1 MRICFYTLLLLS
13 FCSFGQGTVI
23 FNEDFQQGIPGS
35 FSMLNLD
42 LNAPNTQVSEFNA
55 AWITVLDPE
64 NALDTVAAATSFFEN
79 PDTANRWLI
88 TPSISLGAFGNYLTW
103 NAKSQDASYP
113 DNYLVL
119 LSTTDNQ
126 ASSFTDTIS
135 FVTGENFEWTA
146 REVNLTGQG
155 YDNAVIYLAFVLRT
169 YDGFKLYIDDI
180 EVRSMD
186 NTSIEEPSLPF
197 LTFYPNPA
205 SSVIHLKQPGFI
217 QIYSTTGSLMYSGTD
232 SEISLESFASGMY
245 IIKAAG
251 YSPTR
256 FIKQ

>member
-1 MRICFYTLLLLS
+1 MRTCFYTILFLS
-13 FCSFGQGTVI
+13 FYSFGQGTVI
-23 FNEDFQQGIPGS
+23 FNADFQQGIPGS

-55 AWITVLDPE
+55 AWIPVVDPE

-126 ASSFTDTIS
+126 VSSFTDTIA
-135 FVTGENFEWTA
+135 FVTGENFEWTS
-146 REVNLTGQG
+146 REVNLTAQG
-155 YDNAVIYLAFVLRT
+155 YDNATIYVAFVLRT
-169 YDGFKLYIDDI
+169 FDGFKLYIDDV
-180 EVRSMD
+180 EVRSFD
-186 NTSIEEPSLPF
+186 NTSIDEPNLPF
-197 LTFYPNPA
+197 ITFYPNPA
-205 SSVIHLKQPGFI
+205 SNLIHVKQTEFI
-217 QIYSTTGSLMYSGTD
+217 QIFNTTGKLMYSGNE
-232 SEISLESFASGMY
+232 SEISIESFATGMY
-245 IIKAAG
+245 IIQAEG

-256 FIKQ
+256 LIKQ

>member
-1 MRICFYTLLLLS
+1 MRICFYTVLLLS

-55 AWITVLDPE
+55 AWITVVDPE
-64 NALDTVAAATSFFEN
+64 SALDTVAAATSFFEN

-113 DNYLVL
+113 DTYLVL

-126 ASSFTDTIS
+126 ASSFTDTIA

-155 YDNAVIYLAFVLRT
+155 YDNATIYLAFVLRT
-169 YDGFKLYIDDI
+169 YDGFKLYIDDL

-186 NTSIEEPSLPF
+186 NTSIEEPNIPF
-197 LTFYPNPA
+197 LSFFPNPA
-205 SSVIHLKQPGFI
+205 SSVIHLNQSGLVK
-217 QIYSTTGSLMYSGTD
+217 IYSPTGSLMYSGND
-232 SEISLESFASGMY
+232 SEISVESFASGMY
-245 IIKAAG
+245 IIQAEG

>member
-1 MRICFYTLLLLS
+1 MRIFFYTVFLFS

-42 LNAPNTQVSEFNA
+42 LNTPNTQVSEFNA
-55 AWITVLDPE
+55 SWITVIDPV
-64 NALDTVAAATSFFEN
+64 NAQDTVAASTSFFEN

-113 DNYLVL
+113 DTYLVL

-135 FVTGENFEWTA
+135 FVTGENFEWTS

-155 YDNAVIYLAFVLRT
+155 YNNASIYLAFVLRT

-180 EVRSMD
+180 EVRSLD
-186 NTSIEEPSLPF
+186 NTSIEEPNLPF
-197 LTFYPNPA
+197 ITFYPNPA
-205 SSVIHLKQPGFI
+205 SNLIHVKQAEFI
-217 QIYSTTGSLMYSGTD
+217 QIFNTTGKLMYSGNE
-232 SEISLESFASGMY
+232 SEISIESFATGMY
-245 IIKAAG
+245 IIQAEG

>member
-1 MRICFYTLLLLS
+1 MRIYFYSILLVS
-13 FCSFGQGTVI
+13 FSSFGQGTVI
-23 FNEDFQQGIPGS
+23 FNEDFQQGIPAN
-35 FSMLNLD
+35 FTMLNLD

-55 AWITVLDPE
+55 PWITALDPE
-64 NALDTVAAATSFFEN
+64 NPLDNVAAATSFFEN

-126 ASSFTDTIS
+126 TSSFTDTIA
-135 FVTGENFEWTA
+135 FITGENFEWIS

-155 YDNAVIYLAFVLRT
+155 FDNAVIHIAFVLRT

-180 EVRSMD
+180 EVRTMD

-197 LTFYPNPA
+197 LSFYPNPA
-205 SSVIHLKQPGFI
+205 SNVLHMNQSGFI
-217 QIYSTTGSLMYSGTD
+217 QIYSTTGSLMYSGND
-232 SEISLESFASGMY
+232 SEISIESLTSGMY
-245 IIKAAG
+245 LIKAAG
-251 YSPTR
+251 YSPAR
-256 FIKQ
+256 FIKL

>member
-1 MRICFYTLLLLS
+1 MRICFFSILFLS
-13 FCSFGQGTVI
+13 FISFGQGTVI
-23 FNEDFQQGIPGS
+23 FNTDFQLGIPVN
-35 FSMLNLD
+35 FTMLD
-42 LNAPNTQVSEFNA
+42 LDQNTPNALVSEFNA
-55 AWITVLDPE
+55 AWISTIDPE

-79 PDTANRWLI
+79 ADTANRWLI
-88 TPSISLGAFGNYLTW
+88 TPGIQLGSFGNYLKW

-119 LSTTDNQ
+119 LSTSDNQ

-135 FVTGENFEWTA
+135 FVTGENFEWTS

-155 YDNAVIYLAFVLRT
+155 YDNMTIYLAFVLRT

-186 NTSIEEPSLPF
+186 NTSITELNLPF
-197 LTFYPNPA
+197 LTCYPNPA
-205 SSVIHLKQPGFI
+205 SSVIHLNQ
-217 QIYSTTGSLMYSGTD
+217 TGSVQIFSPTGDLMHSGTD
-232 SEISLESFASGMY
+232 SEISIESFAPGIY
-245 IIKAAG
+245 IIKSEG

-256 FIKQ
+256 FIKY